1 MSKTRI
7 KVRNGPEDCV
17 ALIVEN
23 THGQLKGHL
32 IQPEQAVDL
41 ARDLM
46 CAAAMCCV
54 DPARPELGSES
65 PIHSRR

>member
-1 MSKTRI
+1 MFETRI
-7 KVRNGPEDCV
+7 KVQSGPEDCV
-17 ALIVEN
+17 ALIIES

-46 CAAAMCCV
+46 HAAATCRV
-54 DPARPELGSES
+54 DPTTP
-65 PIHSRR
+65 